1 MSASVTLIK
10 QSNPQYA
17 IVGTTIT
24 YTIIASNYGTIPVSN
39 VVVNDLLPSELEFV
53 NGSVQINS
61 NPMPLENILLGV
73 NIGTLGAGVSKTIS
87 FDVKTL
93 SAGLTTIPNTASSE
107 FNYQLPGASSPNLGM
122 SISAPYE
129 IYLYNADISV
139 VKSANVTTANIQD
152 VITYTVTLKNTG
164 NVVASNVIFKDILPS
179 SIKLIDGS
187 FTINGVAVN
196 NVNLA
201 SGINIGT
208 IQAGGIVTLVY
219 KVTVLGSGCSGV
231 IINSANVSFNYT
243 LVDGTSGSKQ
253 VQAKESS
260 STTVTVS
267 LSTFRQISIDEYL
280 EIPCQKPDI
289 ETINNITGEV
299 KILNCHVI
307 QTQNAKSTEGQQLS
321 GYKLIIHGVLKQV
334 IEYTADEP
342 TQSVH
347 SAHYDVP
354 FSNFI
359 ILPPDFVLGSKI
371 DVEGVV
377 EDIYSNVI
385 SKRCFFKNTTV
396 LLVAKILSC

>member
-1 MSASVTLIK
+1 MSANVTLIK

-24 YTIIASNYGTIPVSN
+24 YTIMATNNGTIPVSN
-39 VVVNDLLPSELEFV
+39 VIVNDLLPSELQFI

-61 NPMPLENILLGV
+61 NPMPLENMLLGV
-73 NIGTLGAGVSKTIS
+73 NIGTLGIGASKSIS
-87 FDVKTL
+87 FDAKTL
-93 SAGLTTIPNTASSE
+93 SSGSTTIPNTASSE
-107 FNYQLPGASSPNLGM
+107 FNYQLLGASSPSLGM
-122 SISAPYE
+122 STSPPYD

-139 VKSANVTTANIQD
+139 KKSADVKQANIQD
-152 VITYTVTLKNTG
+152 VITYTVILKNTG
-164 NVVASNVIFKDILPS
+164 NVIASNVIFKDILPK

-187 FTINGVAVN
+187 FTINGVVVN
-196 NVNLA
+196 NVNLS

-208 IQAGGIVTLVY
+208 IAPGGLVTLVY
-219 KVTVLGSGCSGV
+219 KVTVVGSGCSGE

-243 LVDGTSGSKQ
+243 LPDGTNGNKQ
-253 VQAKESS
+253 VLAQETASA
-260 STTVTVS
+260 TVNVS

-289 ETINNITGEV
+289 EAINNITGEV

-307 QTQNAKSTEGQQLS
+307 QTQNGKSTEGQQLS

-334 IEYTADEP
+334 IEYTADEA

-371 DVEGVV
+371 EVEGIV